1 MNRRRADARRPLGFA
16 FSEKTMHDMM
26 LNHGPLADRRFAAD
40 QTIYPTVAPGYGFR
54 VREENLHWKRF
65 IRTLKKQWR
74 TIARFVV
81 VFLAVLAA
89 VVFMMS
95 DTFEATARIEIAPP
109 ASPEAVSLRDQPGQV
124 SPTSTDYFQTQ
135 LEILKSDGL
144 ALSVIQSMHLDQ
156 NPEIAGQQHLFPL
169 LTKVKAELGI
179 GKPDEPNGMEQIVR
193 NFEKRLDVN
202 QLHNSELVEIS
213 FATKSPE
220 LSAQVTNTL
229 IDTYLK
235 KERRSQYDATMAAAS
250 ALSGELNDLRS
261 SVDKANQDLIS
272 FQREHG
278 ILDTG
283 SPAPGANGGIVGGPQ
298 NPVTD
303 RVVQL
308 NQQLTQA
315 EADRLNQQ
323 SYLKAIESGNTAS
336 LPQMRDNVVLQELQK
351 RLAESKAD
359 LSQALA
365 VYGENNSIV
374 RKLQNQTDEL
384 QKQTDLE
391 RERIT
396 SQVKTA
402 YNTSASHEAL
412 LKNTLNEMK
421 SSLDQANQ
429 SMVQYDLLK
438 QEAASKSS
446 LYVTLSSRL
455 KEIAISSSLFAS
467 NIRVVEHARL
477 PEKPARP
484 QRLEIMVVGFFFSLL
499 AGCALAFVRE
509 NFDDT
514 VGTMEDIRDW
524 TGLPCL
530 GIVPRIG
537 PANMPALRADA
548 KLLGQP
554 RKMLRGARSR
564 FFIDRPG
571 SPEAE
576 AMHSLDTSI
585 RLPVRSEGE
594 PRQVLTIVSSFPS
607 EGKTTIAMNL
617 SMALSKHGNTCLV
630 DADLRNP
637 QVARSFALGGMKG
650 GLREVL
656 TGNHRL
662 EDVLQ
667 SAPRLEK
674 LMILPAGSPPP
685 DPVELLASAQM
696 RDLLAE
702 LRNKFMYVVI
712 DCPPVIPYADSR
724 WLSCLADGVVLVARA
739 GTTTRQAIGLSTEIL
754 RELRVPVL
762 GVVLNGV
769 DLKSEYYWYGY
780 EYAGGKRKS
789 A

>member
-1 MNRRRADARRPLGFA
+1 VAS
-16 FSEKTMHDMM
+16 FSEKTMHDIM
-26 LNHGPLADRRFAAD
+26 LNHLPLVDRRY
-40 QTIYPTVAPGYGFR
+40 IEPSPYPMMAPGYGFR
-54 VREENLHWKRF
+54 VREDDLHWKRF
-65 IRTLKKQWR
+65 VRTLQKQWR
-74 TIARFVV
+74 TIARFVA
-81 VFLAVLAA
+81 VFLTVLAA
-89 VVFMMS
+89 VVFFMS
-95 DTFEATARIEIAPP
+95 DTYEATARIEIAPP
-109 ASPEAVSLRDQPGQV
+109 ASPEAVSLRDQPGQA

-144 ALSVIQSMHLDQ
+144 ALSVIQNLHLDQ
-156 NPEIAGQQHLFPL
+156 NREIAGRQHLLPL
-169 LTKVKAELGI
+169 LSKLKAAIVGES
-179 GKPDEPNGMEQIVR
+179 DQQNAMDQIVK
-193 NFEKRLDVN
+193 NFEKRLNVN
-202 QLHNSELVEIS
+202 QIHNSELVEIS
-213 FATKSPE
+213 FDSKSPE
-220 LSAQVTNTL
+220 LSAQVTNNL
-229 IDTYLK
+229 IDTYLQ
-235 KERRSQYDATMAAAS
+235 KERRSQYDATMAAGS
-250 ALSGELNDLRS
+250 ALSGELNELRA
-261 SVDKANQDLIS
+261 SVDKANQALID

-283 SPAPGANGGIVGGPQ
+283 SPGPDAANSGIQGGPQ

-308 NQQLTQA
+308 NRELTQA
-315 EADRLNQQ
+315 EAERLNQQ
-323 SYLKAIESGNTAS
+323 SYLRAVESGNTAS

-351 RLAESKAD
+351 HLAESKAD
-359 LSQALA
+359 LQQALA

-374 RKLQNQTDEL
+374 RKLQNETDEL

-391 RERIT
+391 RQRIL

-402 YNTSASHEAL
+402 YNTAAAHEGL
-412 LKNTLNEMK
+412 LRNTLNEMR

-438 QEAASKSS
+438 QEAASKSN

-477 PEKPARP
+477 PERPARP
-484 QRLEIMVVGFFFSLL
+484 QRLEIMAVGFLFSLL

-514 VGTMEDIRDW
+514 VGTMDDIRDW
-524 TGLPCL
+524 TCLPCL

-537 PANMPALRADA
+537 PVNMPALRADA
-548 KLLGQP
+548 KLLGLP
-554 RKMLRGARSR
+554 RKLLRGARSR

-585 RLPVRSEGE
+585 RLPVRSEGD

-617 SMALSKHGNTCLV
+617 AMALSKHGNTCLV
-630 DADLRNP
+630 DADLRSP
-637 QVARSFALGGMKG
+637 QIARSFALGALKG

-656 TGNHRL
+656 VARQKL
-662 EDVLQ
+662 DDVLQ
-667 SAPRLEK
+667 PAPRLER
-674 LMILPAGSPPP
+674 LTILPAGSTPP
-685 DPVELLASAQM
+685 DPVELLASSRM

-702 LRNKFMYVVI
+702 LRNRFLYVVI

-739 GTTTRQAIGLSTEIL
+739 GTTTRQAIGLSTGIL

-780 EYAGGKRKS
+780 EYENAKGRM